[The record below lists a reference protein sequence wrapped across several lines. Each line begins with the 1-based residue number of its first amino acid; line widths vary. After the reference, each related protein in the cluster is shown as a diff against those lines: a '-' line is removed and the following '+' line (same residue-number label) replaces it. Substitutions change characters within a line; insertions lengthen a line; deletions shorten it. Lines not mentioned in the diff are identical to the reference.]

1 MYLCEMLG
9 DLRMGIKAVYHV
21 EIFCILCGLF
31 GQIGCGASAQHQDI
45 DLVLH
50 GQ

>member
-1 MYLCEMLG
+1 MLG

-21 EIFCILCGLF
+21 KIFCILCSLF
-31 GQIGCGASAQHQDI
+31 RQIGGGTSTQHQDI